1 MGMMLA
7 LLLLVSGG
15 VLGFW
20 SAQQYRKDPAE
31 RPPAFMGRQ
40 GRMFLLLVSLPALPL
55 FIVGAIYLALTH
67 WVLCLIAVP
76 VTLFVLGPLLS
87 PLVVGMWVR
96 PLYAI
101 YNRLRDHTHSE

>member
-1 MGMMLA
+1 MLA
-7 LLLLVSGG
+7 LVLLVSGG
-15 VLGFW
+15 ALGFW

-31 RPPAFMGRQ
+31 GPPAFMGRQ
-40 GRMFLLLVSLPALPL
+40 GRLFLLLVSLPALPL
-55 FIVGAIYLALTH
+55 FIVSAIYLALTH

-76 VTLFVLGPLLS
+76 VALFVLGPLLS

-101 YNRLRDHTHSE
+101 YYRLRNRTHGD